1 MTDALLRMT
10 DASLRM
16 TDAASFS
23 FVIPRLSLSVI
34 LSEAKNLCLQKCPK
48 QEILRCAQDD
58 RGFAFLFCH
67 SAPFSFVILRFS
79 FVILS
84 EAKNLCLQKCRAQE
98 ILRFA
103 QDDRRFAQDDRRFA
117 QDDRRCAQDD
127 RGCAFLFCHSERS
140 EESLFFMKPCIKSSF
155 LL

>member
-103 QDDRRFAQDDRRFA
+103 QDDRRFAQDDR
-117 QDDRRCAQDD
+117 
-127 RGCAFLFCHSERS
+127 GCA
-140 EESLFFMKPCIKSSF
+140 
-155 LL
+155 